1 MAADMRKDHTGR
13 NKNIKY
19 ISSLN
24 NTGLYYLTV
33 AKTILKAAEI
43 HGKTWELC
51 SRIQPRP
58 EQAFMFHINLAC
70 CYIALGEMD
79 KASAIVEEE
88 IAISKRCMAKS
99 PFQLPV
105 NSSR

>member
-1 MAADMRKDHTGR
+1 MAADMRKTILGET
-13 NKNIKY
+13 NIKY

-33 AKTILKAAEI
+33 AKDYPKAAEI
-43 HGKTWELC
+43 HSKTWELC

-58 EQAFMFHINLAC
+58 EQAFMFHINLAR

-99 PFQLPV
+99 PFQ
-105 NSSR
+105 

>member
-1 MAADMRKDHTGR
+1 MAADMRKTILGET
-13 NKNIKY
+13 NIKY

-33 AKTILKAAEI
+33 AKDYPKAAEI

-58 EQAFMFHINLAC
+58 
-70 CYIALGEMD
+70 
-79 KASAIVEEE
+79 
-88 IAISKRCMAKS
+88 
-99 PFQLPV
+99 
-105 NSSR
+105 

>member
-1 MAADMRKDHTGR
+1 MAADMRKTILGET
-13 NKNIKY
+13 NIKY

-33 AKTILKAAEI
+33 AKDYPKAAEI

-58 EQAFMFHINLAC
+58 EQAFMFHINLARFRRN
-70 CYIALGEMD
+70 GQ
-79 KASAIVEEE
+79 
-88 IAISKRCMAKS
+88 SKCHRRRG
-99 PFQLPV
+99 
-105 NSSR
+105 NSHQ